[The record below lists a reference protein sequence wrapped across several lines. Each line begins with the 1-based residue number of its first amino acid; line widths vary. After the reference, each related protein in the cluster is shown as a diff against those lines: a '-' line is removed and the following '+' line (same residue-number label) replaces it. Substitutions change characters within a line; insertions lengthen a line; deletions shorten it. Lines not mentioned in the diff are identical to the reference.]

1 MKICFR
7 SICIQRHALPTAFCT
22 LVLCCLS
29 TLSLFSTQRQGHSMT
44 FSCNRLAET
53 VTCPGR
59 MLLQVRRRRMSNQN
73 VAPDANAA
81 LGSLQA
87 RRNQSRSSASKAT
100 LDSQSSIKDQH
111 HHQDQPYH
119 LRHSSWDVFV
129 TVTRTAAHAGM
140 LIVFTCLALCTMVL
154 YIRAHTWVQG
164 LSDQAFR

>member
-1 MKICFR
+1 
-7 SICIQRHALPTAFCT
+7 
-22 LVLCCLS
+22 
-29 TLSLFSTQRQGHSMT
+29 MT